1 MDQSY
6 PPPAHLPP
14 SATLPPPMHYS
25 RHPPTQFPLPDA
37 APRPLFDAQALQ
49 QHQQHQQ
56 PPHPQQQP
64 QSPQQSYSPHPQQLP
79 YAQPPYQNG
88 MPYAHPQSPQYPP
101 GQPIQ
106 LPPMSTA
113 LVQPYQVPHVMDTTG
128 QVPPPGMRPR
138 LTTSIFEEEGSL
150 CFQVD
155 VNGICVARREGT
167 YPRQR
172 EGDIVLSLR
181 PEIS

>member
-1 MDQSY
+1 
-6 PPPAHLPP
+6 
-14 SATLPPPMHYS
+14 
-25 RHPPTQFPLPDA
+25 
-37 APRPLFDAQALQ
+37 
-49 QHQQHQQ
+49 
-56 PPHPQQQP
+56 
-64 QSPQQSYSPHPQQLP
+64 
-79 YAQPPYQNG
+79 
-88 MPYAHPQSPQYPP
+88 
-101 GQPIQ
+101 

-167 YPRQR
+167 SPR
-172 EGDIVLSLR
+172 
-181 PEIS
+181 